1 MYLKE
6 KGLDGGV
13 HIWADDNGSYIG
25 INMNIDMSNG
35 SYDKD
40 DIARWNRA
48 TVNFYLNHETAE
60 RLYLELG
67 MTLKKL
73 IRNKRHKE
81 AEGESNA

>member
-13 HIWADDNGSYIG
+13 QIWADDNGNYIG

-48 TVNFYLNHETAE
+48 TVNFYLNYETAK
-60 RLYLELG
+60 RLYLELDR
-67 MTLKKL
+67 TLNKL
-73 IRNKRHKE
+73 IRNKRDKE
-81 AEGESNA
+81 EEGGK